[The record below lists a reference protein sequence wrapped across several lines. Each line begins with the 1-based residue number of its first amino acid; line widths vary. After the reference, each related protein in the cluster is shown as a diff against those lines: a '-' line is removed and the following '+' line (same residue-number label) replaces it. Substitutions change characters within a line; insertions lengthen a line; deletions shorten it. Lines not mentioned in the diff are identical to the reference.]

1 LSHGIR
7 VAACSAVQS
16 STENPV
22 PTDTFLLPGQGFC
35 IGLPWERANLPRHG
49 LPPAAPKPATK
60 GNVLDQLAL
69 EGDPCAG
76 WEIGRCEIIRRLTP
90 GSARRLLAL
99 RHSSDGTEAEAVDM
113 RLLDVSEA
121 DAPTIEAH
129 AWEARRLQHPNLA
142 HVFDCERSDEGIF
155 WVSERVSGAT
165 IAELVEACRGRGKGL
180 PVGLALSAVYEAA
193 LALGEVHTR
202 SAHGLIS
209 DQAVAVGFDGVTRL
223 LDVGLFQVL
232 ARKRSWGEVLEITGP
247 YLSPE
252 QVLHGRL
259 PDPKADVYSLGVLL
273 YECIL
278 GQPMRRGVRFEDRAK
293 LLSTPLAPVSSVNFM
308 LGKALDEVLFRA
320 MSMDRAMRYANGLE
334 FAQALKRAAS
344 SFMWRPD
351 ARAQFVGE
359 LFETRKQREQAL
371 TAHLAPRR
379 RRTGTS
385 QIPVQTAVAPPPQ
398 PQPAPRTEP
407 RRAPPFPLPAKPVAA
422 AAPKARKS
430 KRKAQPVS
438 PWKPMVASLV
448 GAIAGLAL
456 GLALWPAPVAPAPSS
471 SPAPVAALAPAVPT
485 GETSQTDGPLVLAS
499 RDTSP
504 RVEAPAEAPKK
515 VARPKAKRIA
525 RADDAP
531 LPPWLQGGSK
541 RRR

>member
-1 LSHGIR
+1 M
-7 VAACSAVQS
+7 QS
-16 STENPV
+16 STENPI
-22 PTDTFLLPGQGFC
+22 PTDSFLLPGQGFC

-60 GNVLDQLAL
+60 GNVLDQHEL

-129 AWEARRLQHPNLA
+129 AYEARRMQHPNLA

-155 WVSERVSGAT
+155 WVSERISGAT
-165 IAELVEACRGRGKGL
+165 LAELVEACRGRGKGL

-202 SAHGLIS
+202 TAHGLIS

-232 ARKRSWGEVLEITGP
+232 ARKRSWSEVLEITGP

-259 PDPKADVYSLGVLL
+259 PDPKADVYSLGLLL

-293 LLSTPLAPVSSVNFM
+293 LLTTALAPVSSVNFM

-320 MSMDRAMRYANGLE
+320 MSMDRAMRYANGAE

-385 QIPVQTAVAPPPQ
+385 QIPVQTAVAPPQ

-407 RRAPPFPLPAKPVAA
+407 RRAPPFPLQPKPAVAA
-422 AAPKARKS
+422 VPRGKKA
-430 KRKAQPVS
+430 KRKAPPAS
-438 PWKPMVASLV
+438 PWKSMAAALV
-448 GAIAGLAL
+448 GAVAGLAL
-456 GLALWPAPVAPAPSS
+456 GLTLWPSPPQSSVAVPELAAPVASAP
-471 SPAPVAALAPAVPT
+471 PVAPRPLA
-485 GETSQTDGPLVLAS
+485 QTDGPLVLAS

-504 RVEAPAEAPKK
+504 PPAPTAEAPTK
-515 VARPKAKRIA
+515 VARPKAAKRLA

-531 LPPWLQGGSK
+531 LPPWLMGGSK

>member
-1 LSHGIR
+1 M
-7 VAACSAVQS
+7 QS

-259 PDPKADVYSLGVLL
+259 PDPKADVYSLGLLL

-278 GQPMRRGVRFEDRAK
+278 GQPMRRSVRFEDRAK
-293 LLSTPLAPVSSVNFM
+293 LLTTALAPVSSINFM
-308 LGKALDEVLFRA
+308 LGKTLDEVVFRA
-320 MSMDRAMRYANGLE
+320 ISMDRAMRYANGVE

-379 RRTGTS
+379 RRTATS
-385 QIPVQTAVAPPPQ
+385 QIPVQTVVPVPQ
-398 PQPAPRTEP
+398 PLPRTEP
-407 RRAPPFPLPAKPVAA
+407 RREPPFPLAVKPAAVA
-422 AAPKARKS
+422 PRGRKS

-438 PWKPMVASLV
+438 PWKPMAASLI

-456 GLALWPAPVAPAPSS
+456 GLFVWPPPPPVATAPVVVPIVEV
-471 SPAPVAALAPAVPT
+471 APVAAPIVVDDA
-485 GETSQTDGPLVLAS
+485 QTNGPLVLAS
-499 RDTSP
+499 RDSTSHHDP
-504 RVEAPAEAPKK
+504 GAEPLKK
-515 VARPKAKRIA
+515 LVRPKAKRLA
-525 RADDAP
+525 RAEDAP
-531 LPPWLQGGSK
+531 LPPWLMGGSK